1 MLTKEFAQR
10 VELSEKQVRKIVQHL
25 EERGYHLNKTE
36 YRGREATDFQEED
49 IELFREI
56 ADKVKKTNS
65 YELAFEE
72 LEKENDFL
80 QIVVKDENKEQLPSD
95 QNFAKLLSD
104 LHNDITKMREERQML
119 GQMISQ
125 VHQQQKDLQTLQQQM
140 TNKLDQHEKTLKAI
154 ETAQKDQAKAV
165 EDNTAAVKSH
175 TDKVLAQPKQEA
187 PAKAETPKAETEQP
201 KTDQTAASTTVET
214 KKEEKPSVSSTAEA
228 KSEEKT
234 AGQTSE
240 TPISDYKGAAVSA
253 SSDDNKTSTKSTT
266 AETKS
271 DSTSAASDNQSAA
284 TENKVSDSEM
294 QSTPSTTTSEPET
307 PIDAMHNQHEPSV
320 PPHKKEEKKGFFAR
334 LFGM

>member
-25 EERGYHLNKTE
+25 EERGYHLKKTE

-56 ADKVKKTNS
+56 ADKVKQTNS
-65 YELAFEE
+65 YDLAFEE

-80 QIVVKDENKEQLPSD
+80 QIVVKEDDQNQLPSD

-140 TNKLDQHEKTLKAI
+140 TDKLDQHEKTLKAI

-165 EDNTAAVKSH
+165 QDNTEAMKSH
-175 TDKVLAQPKQEA
+175 TEKVLAQPQPTVETKTE
-187 PAKAETPKAETEQP
+187 PKAEEQVAKTAEVKETKPSTEEVKTETTSSEEQTQKTTETPLSDYKGATPSAETEQP
-201 KTDQTAASTTVET
+201 TQTEPVKSESTSEQPEVDASETTKSENETPETEVQGTPNSTT
-214 KKEEKPSVSSTAEA
+214 P
-228 KSEEKT
+228 
-234 AGQTSE
+234 
-240 TPISDYKGAAVSA
+240 
-253 SSDDNKTSTKSTT
+253 
-266 AETKS
+266 
-271 DSTSAASDNQSAA
+271 
-284 TENKVSDSEM
+284 
-294 QSTPSTTTSEPET
+294 EPEI
-307 PIDAMHNQHEPSV
+307 PIDNQHEPTV
-320 PPHKKEEKKGFFAR
+320 PHHKKEEKKGFFAR

>member
-25 EERGYHLNKTE
+25 EERGYHLKKTE

-56 ADKVKKTNS
+56 ADKVKQTNS
-65 YELAFEE
+65 YDLAFEE

-80 QIVVKDENKEQLPSD
+80 QIVVKEDDQNQLPSD

-140 TNKLDQHEKTLKAI
+140 TDKLDQHEKTLKAI

-165 EDNTAAVKSH
+165 QDNTEAMKSH
-175 TDKVLAQPKQEA
+175 TEKVLAQPQPTVETKTE
-187 PAKAETPKAETEQP
+187 PKAEEQVAKTAEVKETKPSTEEVKTETTSSEEQTQKTTETPLSDYKGATASAETEQP
-201 KTDQTAASTTVET
+201 THTEPVKSESTSEQPTVDASETTKSENETPETEVQGTPNSTT
-214 KKEEKPSVSSTAEA
+214 P
-228 KSEEKT
+228 
-234 AGQTSE
+234 
-240 TPISDYKGAAVSA
+240 
-253 SSDDNKTSTKSTT
+253 
-266 AETKS
+266 
-271 DSTSAASDNQSAA
+271 
-284 TENKVSDSEM
+284 
-294 QSTPSTTTSEPET
+294 EPEI
-307 PIDAMHNQHEPSV
+307 PIDNQHEPTV
-320 PPHKKEEKKGFFAR
+320 PHHKKEEKKGFFAR

>member
-25 EERGYHLNKTE
+25 EERGYHLKKTE

-56 ADKVKKTNS
+56 ADKVKQTNS
-65 YELAFEE
+65 YDLAFEE

-80 QIVVKDENKEQLPSD
+80 QIVVKEDDQNQLPSD

-140 TNKLDQHEKTLKAI
+140 TDKLDQHEKTLKAI

-165 EDNTAAVKSH
+165 QDNTEAMKSH
-175 TDKVLAQPKQEA
+175 TEKVLAQPQPTVETKTE
-187 PAKAETPKAETEQP
+187 PKAEEQVAKTAEVKETKPSTEEVKSETISSEEQTQKTTETPLSDYKGATASAETEQP
-201 KTDQTAASTTVET
+201 TQTEPVKSESTSEQPEVDASETTKSENETPETEVQGTPNSTT
-214 KKEEKPSVSSTAEA
+214 P
-228 KSEEKT
+228 
-234 AGQTSE
+234 
-240 TPISDYKGAAVSA
+240 
-253 SSDDNKTSTKSTT
+253 
-266 AETKS
+266 
-271 DSTSAASDNQSAA
+271 
-284 TENKVSDSEM
+284 
-294 QSTPSTTTSEPET
+294 EPEI
-307 PIDAMHNQHEPSV
+307 PIDNQHEPTV
-320 PPHKKEEKKGFFAR
+320 PHHKKEEKKGFFAR

>member
-25 EERGYHLNKTE
+25 EERGYHLKKTE

-56 ADKVKKTNS
+56 ADKVKQTNS
-65 YELAFEE
+65 YDLAFEE

-80 QIVVKDENKEQLPSD
+80 QIVVKEDDQNQLPSD

-140 TNKLDQHEKTLKAI
+140 TDKLDQHEKTLKAI

-165 EDNTAAVKSH
+165 QDNTEAMKSH
-175 TDKVLAQPKQEA
+175 TEKVLAQPQPTVETKTE
-187 PAKAETPKAETEQP
+187 PKAEEQVAKTAEVKETKPSTEEVKSETTSSEEQTQKTTETPLSDYKGATASAETEQP
-201 KTDQTAASTTVET
+201 TQTEPVKSESTSEQPEVDASETTKSENETPETEVQGTPNSTTPEP
-214 KKEEKPSVSSTAEA
+214 EI
-228 KSEEKT
+228 
-234 AGQTSE
+234 
-240 TPISDYKGAAVSA
+240 PI
-253 SSDDNKTSTKSTT
+253 
-266 AETKS
+266 
-271 DSTSAASDNQSAA
+271 DNQ
-284 TENKVSDSEM
+284 N
-294 QSTPSTTTSEPET
+294 EPT
-307 PIDAMHNQHEPSV
+307 IPH
-320 PPHKKEEKKGFFAR
+320 HKKEEKKGFFAR

>member
-25 EERGYHLNKTE
+25 EERGYHLKKTE

-56 ADKVKKTNS
+56 ADKVKQTNS
-65 YELAFEE
+65 YDLAFEE

-80 QIVVKDENKEQLPSD
+80 QIVVKEDDQNQLPSN

-140 TNKLDQHEKTLKAI
+140 TDKLDQHEKTLKAI

-165 EDNTAAVKSH
+165 QDNTEAMKSH
-175 TDKVLAQPKQEA
+175 TEKVLAQPQPTVETKTE
-187 PAKAETPKAETEQP
+187 PKAEEQVAKTAEVKETKPSTEEVKTETTSSEEQTQKTTETPLSDYKGATASAETEQP
-201 KTDQTAASTTVET
+201 TQTEPVKSESTSEQPAVDASETTKSENETPETEVQGTPNSTT
-214 KKEEKPSVSSTAEA
+214 P
-228 KSEEKT
+228 
-234 AGQTSE
+234 
-240 TPISDYKGAAVSA
+240 
-253 SSDDNKTSTKSTT
+253 
-266 AETKS
+266 
-271 DSTSAASDNQSAA
+271 
-284 TENKVSDSEM
+284 
-294 QSTPSTTTSEPET
+294 EPEI
-307 PIDAMHNQHEPSV
+307 PIDNQHEPTV
-320 PPHKKEEKKGFFAR
+320 PHHKKEEKKGFFAR

>member
-25 EERGYHLNKTE
+25 EERGYHLKKTE

-56 ADKVKKTNS
+56 ADKVKQTNS
-65 YELAFEE
+65 YDLAFEE

-80 QIVVKDENKEQLPSD
+80 QIVVKEDDQNQLPSD

-140 TNKLDQHEKTLKAI
+140 TDKLEQHEKTLKAI

-165 EDNTAAVKSH
+165 QDNTEAMKSH
-175 TDKVLAQPKQEA
+175 TEKVLAQPQPTVETKTEPTVEEQVTKTAEVKDTT
-187 PAKAETPKAETEQP
+187 PSTDEVKTSTTPSEEQTQKTTETPLSDYKGATASAETEQP
-201 KTDQTAASTTVET
+201 TQTE
-214 KKEEKPSVSSTAEA
+214 SV
-228 KSEEKT
+228 KSEVTSE
-234 AGQTSE
+234 QQSDETSE
-240 TPISDYKGAAVSA
+240 TEVQGTP
-253 SSDDNKTSTKSTT
+253 NT
-266 AETKS
+266 A
-271 DSTSAASDNQSAA
+271 
-284 TENKVSDSEM
+284 
-294 QSTPSTTTSEPET
+294 TPEPEI
-307 PIDAMHNQHEPSV
+307 PIDNQHEPTV
-320 PPHKKEEKKGFFAR
+320 PHHKKEEKKGFFAR

>member
-25 EERGYHLNKTE
+25 EERGYHLKKTE

-56 ADKVKKTNS
+56 ADKVKQTNS
-65 YELAFEE
+65 YDLAFEE

-80 QIVVKDENKEQLPSD
+80 QIVVKEDDQNQLPSD

-140 TNKLDQHEKTLKAI
+140 TDKLDQHEKTLKAI

-165 EDNTAAVKSH
+165 QDNTEAMKSH
-175 TDKVLAQPKQEA
+175 TKKVLAQPQPTVETKTE
-187 PAKAETPKAETEQP
+187 PKAEEQVAKTAEVKETKPSTEEVKSETTSSEEQTQKTTETPLSDYKGATASAETEQP
-201 KTDQTAASTTVET
+201 TQTEPVKSESTSEQPAVDASETTKSENETPETEVQGTPNSTT
-214 KKEEKPSVSSTAEA
+214 P
-228 KSEEKT
+228 
-234 AGQTSE
+234 
-240 TPISDYKGAAVSA
+240 
-253 SSDDNKTSTKSTT
+253 
-266 AETKS
+266 
-271 DSTSAASDNQSAA
+271 
-284 TENKVSDSEM
+284 
-294 QSTPSTTTSEPET
+294 EPEI
-307 PIDAMHNQHEPSV
+307 PIDNQHEPTV
-320 PPHKKEEKKGFFAR
+320 PHHKKEEKKGFFAR

>member
-25 EERGYHLNKTE
+25 EERGYHLKKTE

-56 ADKVKKTNS
+56 ADKVKQTNS
-65 YELAFEE
+65 YDLAFEE

-80 QIVVKDENKEQLPSD
+80 QIVVKENDQNQLPSD

-140 TNKLDQHEKTLKAI
+140 TDKLDQHEKTLKAI

-165 EDNTAAVKSH
+165 QDNTEAMKSH
-175 TDKVLAQPKQEA
+175 TEKVLAQPQPTVETKTE
-187 PAKAETPKAETEQP
+187 PKAEEQVAKTAEVKETKPSTEEVKTETTSSEEQTQKTTETPLSDYKGATASAETEQP
-201 KTDQTAASTTVET
+201 TQTEPVKSESTSEQPAVDASETTKSENETPETEVQGTPNSTT
-214 KKEEKPSVSSTAEA
+214 P
-228 KSEEKT
+228 
-234 AGQTSE
+234 
-240 TPISDYKGAAVSA
+240 
-253 SSDDNKTSTKSTT
+253 
-266 AETKS
+266 
-271 DSTSAASDNQSAA
+271 
-284 TENKVSDSEM
+284 
-294 QSTPSTTTSEPET
+294 EPEI
-307 PIDAMHNQHEPSV
+307 PIDNQHEPTV
-320 PPHKKEEKKGFFAR
+320 PHHKKEEKKGFFAR

>member
-49 IELFREI
+49 IELFKEI

-72 LEKENDFL
+72 LEKEHDFL
-80 QIVVKDENKEQLPSD
+80 QIVVKEEDETLPSD

-125 VHQQQKDLQTLQQQM
+125 VHQQQKDLQNLQQQM
-140 TNKLDQHEKTLKAI
+140 TDKLDRHAETLKAI
-154 ETAQKDQAKAV
+154 ETAQKEHAKAV
-165 EDNTAAVKSH
+165 SDNTKAVESQTEKI
-175 TDKVLAQPKQEA
+175 LAQPAKEDKTEKEA
-187 PAKAETPKAETEQP
+187 VKKEEPKKEAVKKETVAPKTQTTPKATTSENKTDNKTTDNKPLSNHTGASVAVDKKENAPKENAP
-201 KTDQTAASTTVET
+201 KTTQTTND
-214 KKEEKPSVSSTAEA
+214 KPSV
-228 KSEEKT
+228 
-234 AGQTSE
+234 
-240 TPISDYKGAAVSA
+240 
-253 SSDDNKTSTKSTT
+253 
-266 AETKS
+266 
-271 DSTSAASDNQSAA
+271 AASQDKKEVPASEVQA
-284 TENKVSDSEM
+284 TPE
-294 QSTPSTTTSEPET
+294 TTTPEPET
-307 PIDAMHNQHEPSV
+307 PVDAPQNQHEPSA
-320 PPHKKEEKKGFFAR
+320 PPKKEEKKGFFAR

>member
-25 EERGYHLNKTE
+25 EERGYHLKKTE

-56 ADKVKKTNS
+56 ADKVKQTNS
-65 YELAFEE
+65 YDLAFEE

-80 QIVVKDENKEQLPSD
+80 QIVVKEDDQNQLPSD
-95 QNFAKLLSD
+95 QNFVKLLSD

-140 TNKLDQHEKTLKAI
+140 TDKLDQHEKTLKAI

-165 EDNTAAVKSH
+165 QDNTEAMKSH
-175 TDKVLAQPKQEA
+175 TEKVLAQPQPTVETKTE
-187 PAKAETPKAETEQP
+187 PKAEEQVAKTAEVKETKPSTEEVKTETTSSEEQTQKTTETPLSDYKGATASAETEQP
-201 KTDQTAASTTVET
+201 TQTEPVKSESTSEQPAVDASETTKSENETPETEVQGTPNSTT
-214 KKEEKPSVSSTAEA
+214 P
-228 KSEEKT
+228 
-234 AGQTSE
+234 
-240 TPISDYKGAAVSA
+240 
-253 SSDDNKTSTKSTT
+253 
-266 AETKS
+266 
-271 DSTSAASDNQSAA
+271 
-284 TENKVSDSEM
+284 
-294 QSTPSTTTSEPET
+294 EPEI
-307 PIDAMHNQHEPSV
+307 PIDNQHEPTV
-320 PPHKKEEKKGFFAR
+320 PHHKKEEKKGFFAR

>member
-25 EERGYHLNKTE
+25 EERGYHLKKTE

-56 ADKVKKTNS
+56 ADKVKQTNS
-65 YELAFEE
+65 YDLAFEE

-80 QIVVKDENKEQLPSD
+80 QIVVKEDDQNQLPSD

-140 TNKLDQHEKTLKAI
+140 TDKLDQHEKTLKAI

-165 EDNTAAVKSH
+165 QDNTEAMKSH
-175 TDKVLAQPKQEA
+175 TEKVLAQPQPTVETKTE
-187 PAKAETPKAETEQP
+187 PKAEEQVAKTAEVKETKPSTEEVKTETTSSEEQTQKTTETPLSDYKGATASAETEQP
-201 KTDQTAASTTVET
+201 TQTEPVKSESTSEQPTVDASETTKSENETPETEVQGTANSTT
-214 KKEEKPSVSSTAEA
+214 P
-228 KSEEKT
+228 
-234 AGQTSE
+234 
-240 TPISDYKGAAVSA
+240 
-253 SSDDNKTSTKSTT
+253 
-266 AETKS
+266 
-271 DSTSAASDNQSAA
+271 
-284 TENKVSDSEM
+284 
-294 QSTPSTTTSEPET
+294 EPEI
-307 PIDAMHNQHEPSV
+307 PIDNQHEPTV
-320 PPHKKEEKKGFFAR
+320 PHHKKEEKKGFFAR

>member
-25 EERGYHLNKTE
+25 EERGYHLKKTE

-56 ADKVKKTNS
+56 ADKVKQTNS
-65 YELAFEE
+65 YDLAFEE

-80 QIVVKDENKEQLPSD
+80 QIVVKEDDQNQLPSD

-125 VHQQQKDLQTLQQQM
+125 VHQQQKHLQTLQQQM
-140 TNKLDQHEKTLKAI
+140 TDKLDQHEKTLKAI

-165 EDNTAAVKSH
+165 QDNTEAMKSH
-175 TDKVLAQPKQEA
+175 TEKVLSQPQPTVETKTE
-187 PAKAETPKAETEQP
+187 PKAEEQVAKTAEVKETKPSTEEVKTETTSSEEQTQKTTETPLSDYKGATASAETEQP
-201 KTDQTAASTTVET
+201 TQTEPVKSESTSEQPAVDASETTKSENETPETEVQGTPNSTT
-214 KKEEKPSVSSTAEA
+214 P
-228 KSEEKT
+228 
-234 AGQTSE
+234 
-240 TPISDYKGAAVSA
+240 
-253 SSDDNKTSTKSTT
+253 
-266 AETKS
+266 
-271 DSTSAASDNQSAA
+271 
-284 TENKVSDSEM
+284 
-294 QSTPSTTTSEPET
+294 EPEI
-307 PIDAMHNQHEPSV
+307 PIDNQHEPTV
-320 PPHKKEEKKGFFAR
+320 PHHKKEEKKGFFAR

>member
-25 EERGYHLNKTE
+25 EERGYHLKKTE

-56 ADKVKKTNS
+56 ADKVKQTNS
-65 YELAFEE
+65 YDLAFEE

-80 QIVVKDENKEQLPSD
+80 QIVVKENDQNQLPSD

-140 TNKLDQHEKTLKAI
+140 TDKLDQHEKTLKAI

-165 EDNTAAVKSH
+165 QDNTEAMKSH
-175 TDKVLAQPKQEA
+175 TEKVLAQPQPTVETKTE
-187 PAKAETPKAETEQP
+187 PKAEEQVAKTAEVKETKPSTEEVKTETTSSEEQTQKTTETPLSNYKGATASAETEQP
-201 KTDQTAASTTVET
+201 TQTEPVKSESTSEQPAVDASETTKSENETPETEVQGTPNSTT
-214 KKEEKPSVSSTAEA
+214 P
-228 KSEEKT
+228 
-234 AGQTSE
+234 
-240 TPISDYKGAAVSA
+240 
-253 SSDDNKTSTKSTT
+253 
-266 AETKS
+266 
-271 DSTSAASDNQSAA
+271 
-284 TENKVSDSEM
+284 
-294 QSTPSTTTSEPET
+294 EPEI
-307 PIDAMHNQHEPSV
+307 PIDNQHEPTV
-320 PPHKKEEKKGFFAR
+320 PHHKKEEKKGFFAR

>member
-25 EERGYHLNKTE
+25 EERGYHLKKTE

-56 ADKVKKTNS
+56 ADKVKQTNS
-65 YELAFEE
+65 YDLAFEE

-80 QIVVKDENKEQLPSD
+80 QIVVKEDDQNQLPSD

-140 TNKLDQHEKTLKAI
+140 TDKLDQHEKTLKSI

-165 EDNTAAVKSH
+165 QDNTEAMKSH
-175 TDKVLAQPKQEA
+175 TEKVLAQPQPTVETKTE
-187 PAKAETPKAETEQP
+187 PKAEEQVAKTAEVKETKPSTEEVKTETTSSEEQTQKTTETPLSDYKGATASAETEQP
-201 KTDQTAASTTVET
+201 TQTEPVKSESTSEQPTVDASETTKSENETPETEVQGTPNSTT
-214 KKEEKPSVSSTAEA
+214 P
-228 KSEEKT
+228 
-234 AGQTSE
+234 
-240 TPISDYKGAAVSA
+240 
-253 SSDDNKTSTKSTT
+253 
-266 AETKS
+266 
-271 DSTSAASDNQSAA
+271 
-284 TENKVSDSEM
+284 
-294 QSTPSTTTSEPET
+294 EPEI
-307 PIDAMHNQHEPSV
+307 PIDNQHEPTV
-320 PPHKKEEKKGFFAR
+320 PHHKKEEKKGFFAR

>member
-25 EERGYHLNKTE
+25 EERGYHLKKTE

-56 ADKVKKTNS
+56 ADKVKQTNS
-65 YELAFEE
+65 YDLAFEE

-80 QIVVKDENKEQLPSD
+80 QIVVKEDDQNQLPSD

-140 TNKLDQHEKTLKAI
+140 TDKLGQHEKTLKAI

-165 EDNTAAVKSH
+165 QDNTEAMKSH
-175 TDKVLAQPKQEA
+175 TEKVLAQP
-187 PAKAETPKAETEQP
+187 QP
-201 KTDQTAASTTVET
+201 TVET
-214 KKEEKPSVSSTAEA
+214 KTEPKAEEQVAKTAEVKETKPSTEEVKTETTS
-228 KSEEKT
+228 SEEQTQKT
-234 AGQTSE
+234 TE
-240 TPISDYKGAAVSA
+240 TPLSDYKGATA
-253 SSDDNKTSTKSTT
+253 STETEQPTQTEPVKSESTSEQPEVDASETTKSEN
-266 AETKS
+266 ETPE
-271 DSTSAASDNQSAA
+271 
-284 TENKVSDSEM
+284 TEV
-294 QSTPSTTTSEPET
+294 QGTPNSTTPEPEI
-307 PIDAMHNQHEPSV
+307 PIDNQHEPTV
-320 PPHKKEEKKGFFAR
+320 PHHKKEEKKGFFAR

>member
-25 EERGYHLNKTE
+25 EERGYHLKKTE

-56 ADKVKKTNS
+56 ADKVKQTNS
-65 YELAFEE
+65 YDLAFEE

-80 QIVVKDENKEQLPSD
+80 QIVVKEDDQNQLPSD

-140 TNKLDQHEKTLKAI
+140 TDKLDQHEKTLKAI

-165 EDNTAAVKSH
+165 QDNTEAMKSH
-175 TDKVLAQPKQEA
+175 TEKVLAQPQPTVETKTE
-187 PAKAETPKAETEQP
+187 PKAEEQVAKTAEVKETKPSTEEVKTETTSSEEQTQKTTETPLSDYKGATASAETEQP
-201 KTDQTAASTTVET
+201 TQTEPVKSESTSEQPAVGASETTKSENETPETEVQGTPNSTT
-214 KKEEKPSVSSTAEA
+214 P
-228 KSEEKT
+228 
-234 AGQTSE
+234 
-240 TPISDYKGAAVSA
+240 
-253 SSDDNKTSTKSTT
+253 
-266 AETKS
+266 
-271 DSTSAASDNQSAA
+271 
-284 TENKVSDSEM
+284 
-294 QSTPSTTTSEPET
+294 EPEI
-307 PIDAMHNQHEPSV
+307 PIDNQHEPTV
-320 PPHKKEEKKGFFAR
+320 PHHKKEEKKGFFAR

>member
-25 EERGYHLNKTE
+25 EERGYHLKKTE

-56 ADKVKKTNS
+56 ADKVKQTNS
-65 YELAFEE
+65 YDLAFEE

-80 QIVVKDENKEQLPSD
+80 QIVVKEDDQNQLPSD

-140 TNKLDQHEKTLKAI
+140 TDKLDQHEKTLKAI

-165 EDNTAAVKSH
+165 QDNTEAMKSH
-175 TDKVLAQPKQEA
+175 TEKVLPQPQPTVETKTE
-187 PAKAETPKAETEQP
+187 PKAEEQVAKTAEVKETKPSTEEVKSETTSSEEQTQKTTETPLSDYKGATASAETEQP
-201 KTDQTAASTTVET
+201 TQTEPVKSESTSEQPEVDASETTKSENETPETEVQGTPNSTT
-214 KKEEKPSVSSTAEA
+214 P
-228 KSEEKT
+228 
-234 AGQTSE
+234 
-240 TPISDYKGAAVSA
+240 
-253 SSDDNKTSTKSTT
+253 
-266 AETKS
+266 
-271 DSTSAASDNQSAA
+271 
-284 TENKVSDSEM
+284 
-294 QSTPSTTTSEPET
+294 EPEI
-307 PIDAMHNQHEPSV
+307 PIDNQHEPTV
-320 PPHKKEEKKGFFAR
+320 PHHKKEEKKGFFAR

>member
-25 EERGYHLNKTE
+25 EERGYHLKKTE

-56 ADKVKKTNS
+56 ADKVKQTNS
-65 YELAFEE
+65 YDLAFEE

-80 QIVVKDENKEQLPSD
+80 QIVVKEDDQNQLPSD

-140 TNKLDQHEKTLKAI
+140 TDKLDQHEKTLKAI

-165 EDNTAAVKSH
+165 QDNTEAMKSH
-175 TDKVLAQPKQEA
+175 TEKVLAQPQPTVETKTE
-187 PAKAETPKAETEQP
+187 PKAEEQVAKTAEVKETKPSTEEVKSETTSSEEQTQKTTETPLSDYKGATASAETEQP
-201 KTDQTAASTTVET
+201 TQTEPVKSESTSEQPAVDASETTKSENETPETEVQGTPNSTT
-214 KKEEKPSVSSTAEA
+214 P
-228 KSEEKT
+228 
-234 AGQTSE
+234 
-240 TPISDYKGAAVSA
+240 
-253 SSDDNKTSTKSTT
+253 
-266 AETKS
+266 
-271 DSTSAASDNQSAA
+271 
-284 TENKVSDSEM
+284 
-294 QSTPSTTTSEPET
+294 EPEI
-307 PIDAMHNQHEPSV
+307 PIDNQHEPTV
-320 PPHKKEEKKGFFAR
+320 PHHKKEEKKGFFAR

>member
-25 EERGYHLNKTE
+25 EERGYHLKKTE

-56 ADKVKKTNS
+56 ADKVKQTNS
-65 YELAFEE
+65 YDLAFEE

-80 QIVVKDENKEQLPSD
+80 QIVVKDDQQEQLPSD

-140 TNKLDQHEKTLKAI
+140 TDKLDQHEKTLKAI

-165 EDNTAAVKSH
+165 QDNTEAMKSH
-175 TDKVLAQPKQEA
+175 TEKVLAQPEPTVEPKTES
-187 PAKAETPKAETEQP
+187 KAE
-201 KTDQTAASTTVET
+201 
-214 KKEEKPSVSSTAEA
+214 EEVRQNTEA
-228 KSEEKT
+228 KDTTPSTDEDKT
-234 AGQTSE
+234 E
-240 TPISDYKGAAVSA
+240 TPLSDYKGATA
-253 SSDDNKTSTKSTT
+253 ST
-266 AETKS
+266 ETKQEQTTQTES
-271 DSTSAASDNQSAA
+271 VKSESTSEQPSDESSKT
-284 TENKVSDSEM
+284 TESENE
-294 QSTPSTTTSEPET
+294 TPESEVQGTPNTVTPEPEM
-307 PIDAMHNQHEPSV
+307 PIDNQHEPTV
-320 PPHKKEEKKGFFAR
+320 PHHKKEEKKGFFAR

>member
-25 EERGYHLNKTE
+25 EERGYHLKKTE

-56 ADKVKKTNS
+56 ADKVKQTNS
-65 YELAFEE
+65 YDLAFEE

-80 QIVVKDENKEQLPSD
+80 QIVVKEDDQNQLPSD

-140 TNKLDQHEKTLKAI
+140 TDKLDQHEKTLKAI

-165 EDNTAAVKSH
+165 QDNTEAMKSH
-175 TDKVLAQPKQEA
+175 TEKVLAQPQPTVETKTE
-187 PAKAETPKAETEQP
+187 PKAEEQVAKTAEVKETKPSTEEVKTEPTSSEEHTQKTTETPLSDYKGATASAETEQP
-201 KTDQTAASTTVET
+201 TQTEPVKSESTSEQPEVDASETTKSENETPETEVQGTPNSTT
-214 KKEEKPSVSSTAEA
+214 P
-228 KSEEKT
+228 
-234 AGQTSE
+234 
-240 TPISDYKGAAVSA
+240 
-253 SSDDNKTSTKSTT
+253 
-266 AETKS
+266 
-271 DSTSAASDNQSAA
+271 
-284 TENKVSDSEM
+284 
-294 QSTPSTTTSEPET
+294 EPEI
-307 PIDAMHNQHEPSV
+307 PIDNQHEPTV
-320 PPHKKEEKKGFFAR
+320 PHHKKEEKKGFFAR

>member
-25 EERGYHLNKTE
+25 EERGYHLKKTE

-56 ADKVKKTNS
+56 ADKVKQTNS
-65 YELAFEE
+65 YDLAFEE

-80 QIVVKDENKEQLPSD
+80 QIVVKEDDQNQLPSD

-140 TNKLDQHEKTLKAI
+140 TDKLDQHEKTLKAI

-165 EDNTAAVKSH
+165 QDNTEAMKSH
-175 TDKVLAQPKQEA
+175 TEKVLAQPKPTVETKTE
-187 PAKAETPKAETEQP
+187 PKAEEQVAKTAEVKETKPSTEEVKTETTSSEEQTQKTTETPLSDYKGATASAETEQP
-201 KTDQTAASTTVET
+201 TQTEPVKSESTSEQPEVDASETTKSENETPETEVQGTPNSTT
-214 KKEEKPSVSSTAEA
+214 P
-228 KSEEKT
+228 
-234 AGQTSE
+234 
-240 TPISDYKGAAVSA
+240 
-253 SSDDNKTSTKSTT
+253 
-266 AETKS
+266 
-271 DSTSAASDNQSAA
+271 
-284 TENKVSDSEM
+284 
-294 QSTPSTTTSEPET
+294 EPEI
-307 PIDAMHNQHEPSV
+307 PIDNQHEPTV
-320 PPHKKEEKKGFFAR
+320 PHHKKEEKKGFFAR

>member
-80 QIVVKDENKEQLPSD
+80 QIVVKDENKEQLPSN

-187 PAKAETPKAETEQP
+187 PAKAETEQP

-271 DSTSAASDNQSAA
+271 DSTSADSDNQSAA

>member
-25 EERGYHLNKTE
+25 EERGYHLKKTE

-56 ADKVKKTNS
+56 ADKVKQTNS
-65 YELAFEE
+65 YDLAFEE

-80 QIVVKDENKEQLPSD
+80 QIVVKEDDQNQLPSD

-140 TNKLDQHEKTLKAI
+140 TDKLDQHEKTLKAI

-165 EDNTAAVKSH
+165 QDNTEAMKSH
-175 TDKVLAQPKQEA
+175 TEKVLAQPQPTVETKTE
-187 PAKAETPKAETEQP
+187 PKAEEQVAKTAEVKETKPSTEEVKTETTSSEEHTQKTTETPLSDYKGATASAETEQP
-201 KTDQTAASTTVET
+201 TQTEPVKSESTSEQPEVDASETTKSENETPETEVQGTPNSTT
-214 KKEEKPSVSSTAEA
+214 P
-228 KSEEKT
+228 
-234 AGQTSE
+234 
-240 TPISDYKGAAVSA
+240 
-253 SSDDNKTSTKSTT
+253 
-266 AETKS
+266 
-271 DSTSAASDNQSAA
+271 
-284 TENKVSDSEM
+284 
-294 QSTPSTTTSEPET
+294 EPEI
-307 PIDAMHNQHEPSV
+307 PIDNQHEPTV
-320 PPHKKEEKKGFFAR
+320 PHHKKEEKKGFFAR

>member
-25 EERGYHLNKTE
+25 EERGYHLKKTE

-56 ADKVKKTNS
+56 ADKVKQTNS
-65 YELAFEE
+65 YDLAFEE

-80 QIVVKDENKEQLPSD
+80 QIVVKEDDQNQLPSD

-140 TNKLDQHEKTLKAI
+140 TDKLDQHEKTLKAI

-165 EDNTAAVKSH
+165 QDNTEAMKSH
-175 TDKVLAQPKQEA
+175 TEKVLAQPQPTVETKTE
-187 PAKAETPKAETEQP
+187 PKAEEQVAKTAEVKETKPSTEEVKTETTSSEEQTQKTTETPLSDYKGATASAETEQP
-201 KTDQTAASTTVET
+201 TQTEPVKSESTSEQPEVDASETTKSENETPETEVQGTPNSTT
-214 KKEEKPSVSSTAEA
+214 P
-228 KSEEKT
+228 
-234 AGQTSE
+234 
-240 TPISDYKGAAVSA
+240 
-253 SSDDNKTSTKSTT
+253 
-266 AETKS
+266 
-271 DSTSAASDNQSAA
+271 
-284 TENKVSDSEM
+284 
-294 QSTPSTTTSEPET
+294 EPEI
-307 PIDAMHNQHEPSV
+307 PIDNQHEPTV
-320 PPHKKEEKKGFFAR
+320 PHHKKEEKKGFFAR

>member
-25 EERGYHLNKTE
+25 EERGYHLKKTE

-49 IELFREI
+49 IELFTEI
-56 ADKVKKTNS
+56 ADKVKQTNS
-65 YELAFEE
+65 YDLAFEE

-80 QIVVKDENKEQLPSD
+80 QIVVKEEDQNQLPSD

-140 TNKLDQHEKTLKAI
+140 TTKLDQHEKTLKAI

-165 EDNTAAVKSH
+165 QDNTEAMKSH
-175 TDKVLAQPKQEA
+175 TEKVLAQP
-187 PAKAETPKAETEQP
+187 QP
-201 KTDQTAASTTVET
+201 TVET
-214 KKEEKPSVSSTAEA
+214 KTEPKAEEKVTTTSEVKETAPSTHEVKTENTSTKE
-228 KSEEKT
+228 
-234 AGQTSE
+234 QTQKVSE
-240 TPISDYKGAAVSA
+240 TPLSDYKGAT
-253 SSDDNKTSTKSTT
+253 TSTEAKQPAQ
-266 AETKS
+266 AEPVK
-271 DSTSAASDNQSAA
+271 
-284 TENKVSDSEM
+284 TE
-294 QSTPSTTTSEPET
+294 TTSEQPSKETSEAAKDENKENEEPKTEVQGTPGITTPEPEI
-307 PIDAMHNQHEPSV
+307 PIDNQHEPTV
-320 PPHKKEEKKGFFAR
+320 PPHKEEKKGFFAR

>member
-25 EERGYHLNKTE
+25 EERGYHLKKTE

-56 ADKVKKTNS
+56 ADKVKQTNS
-65 YELAFEE
+65 YDLAFEE

-80 QIVVKDENKEQLPSD
+80 QIVVKEDNQNQLPSD

-140 TNKLDQHEKTLKAI
+140 TDKLDQHEKTLKAI

-165 EDNTAAVKSH
+165 QDNTEAMKSH
-175 TDKVLAQPKQEA
+175 TEKVLAQPQPTVETKTE
-187 PAKAETPKAETEQP
+187 PKAEEQVAKTAEVKETKPSTEEVKSETTSSEEQTQKTTETPLSDYKGATASAETEQP
-201 KTDQTAASTTVET
+201 TQTEPVKSE
-214 KKEEKPSVSSTAEA
+214 STAEQPEVDA
-228 KSEEKT
+228 SETTKSEN
-234 AGQTSE
+234 E
-240 TPISDYKGAAVSA
+240 TPETEVQGTP
-253 SSDDNKTSTKSTT
+253 NSTT
-266 AETKS
+266 
-271 DSTSAASDNQSAA
+271 
-284 TENKVSDSEM
+284 
-294 QSTPSTTTSEPET
+294 PEPEI
-307 PIDAMHNQHEPSV
+307 PIDNQHEPTV
-320 PPHKKEEKKGFFAR
+320 PHHKKEEKKGFFAR

>member
-25 EERGYHLNKTE
+25 EERGYHLKKTE

-56 ADKVKKTNS
+56 ADKVKQTNS
-65 YELAFEE
+65 YDLAFEE

-80 QIVVKDENKEQLPSD
+80 QIVVKEDDQNQLPSD

-140 TNKLDQHEKTLKAI
+140 TDKLDQHEKTLKAI

-165 EDNTAAVKSH
+165 QDNTEAMKSH
-175 TDKVLAQPKQEA
+175 TEKVLAQPQPTVETKTE
-187 PAKAETPKAETEQP
+187 PKAEEQVAKTAEVKETKPSTEEVKTETTSSEEQTQKTTETPLSDYKGATASAETEQP
-201 KTDQTAASTTVET
+201 TQTEPVKSESTSEQPEVDASETTKSENETPETEVQGTPNSTT
-214 KKEEKPSVSSTAEA
+214 P
-228 KSEEKT
+228 
-234 AGQTSE
+234 
-240 TPISDYKGAAVSA
+240 
-253 SSDDNKTSTKSTT
+253 
-266 AETKS
+266 
-271 DSTSAASDNQSAA
+271 
-284 TENKVSDSEM
+284 
-294 QSTPSTTTSEPET
+294 EPEI
-307 PIDAMHNQHEPSV
+307 PIGNQHEPTV
-320 PPHKKEEKKGFFAR
+320 PHHKKEEKKGFFAR

>member
-25 EERGYHLNKTE
+25 EERGYHLKKTE

-56 ADKVKKTNS
+56 ADKVKQTNS
-65 YELAFEE
+65 YYLAFEE

-80 QIVVKDENKEQLPSD
+80 QIVVKEDDQNQLPSD

-140 TNKLDQHEKTLKAI
+140 TDKLDQHEKTLKAI

-165 EDNTAAVKSH
+165 QDNTEAMKSH
-175 TDKVLAQPKQEA
+175 TEKVLAQPQPTVETKTE
-187 PAKAETPKAETEQP
+187 PKAEEQVAKTAEVKETKPSTEEVKSETTSSEEQTQKTTETPLSDYKGATASAETEQP
-201 KTDQTAASTTVET
+201 TQTEPVKSESTSEQPAVDASETTKSENETPETEVQGTPNSTT
-214 KKEEKPSVSSTAEA
+214 P
-228 KSEEKT
+228 
-234 AGQTSE
+234 
-240 TPISDYKGAAVSA
+240 
-253 SSDDNKTSTKSTT
+253 
-266 AETKS
+266 
-271 DSTSAASDNQSAA
+271 
-284 TENKVSDSEM
+284 
-294 QSTPSTTTSEPET
+294 EPEI
-307 PIDAMHNQHEPSV
+307 PIDNQHEPTV
-320 PPHKKEEKKGFFAR
+320 PHHKKEEKKGFFAR